1 MGISFCLL
9 FFSFILT
16 FLLFLFFSPSIVLF
30 TLYYVLVVF
39 LQVPYE
45 IIYVLYK
52 CLLSVI
58 FLSVITIQYVD
69 TPNSE
74 LTMLTP
80 KRYPQGLYSE
90 GGRNIGG
97 LQHNDFYVLMSIF
110 LLTSI
115 VPFDH
120 LLPLCPV
127 IPPWCT
133 ALKILRPI
141 LHFPDRKHVYHR

>member
-1 MGISFCLL
+1 M
-9 FFSFILT
+9 
-16 FLLFLFFSPSIVLF
+16 FLLCFFRFPMK
-30 TLYYVLVVF
+30 LYINVF
-39 LQVPYE
+39 LMSYSSQ
-45 IIYVLYK
+45 
-52 CLLSVI
+52 LSLFI
-58 FLSVITIQYVD
+58 NVD

-74 LTMLTP
+74 LTMLTPVDIP

-97 LQHNDFYVLMSIF
+97 LQHNDFYVLMSTF

-127 IPPWCT
+127 IPPWYT

>member
-1 MGISFCLL
+1 MGILFCLL

-45 IIYVLYK
+45 IIYK
-52 CLLSVI
+52 CLLNVI
-58 FLSVITIQYVD
+58 FFSVITIQYVD

-127 IPPWCT
+127 IPPWYK
-133 ALKILRPI
+133 ALKMFRPI
-141 LHFPDRKHVYHR
+141 TPSPDRTCLTSFNV